1 MIPPISPPQPTEA
14 EKVMTAKHFITAAIL
29 AVTGTAN
36 AQSPYEWTTTQ
47 SGEATV
53 ASLAS
58 PNTLLFVDYYRAY
71 DGDCRPTVTYVMV
84 LDYESQEEYS
94 YRYIEG
100 KSLLRIDNK
109 QPHISDSH
117 INSGFFQKNGD
128 YSQQIKL
135 HGQTAAVQEMIEG
148 NALWARFD
156 GVVYKTDGKR
166 ADAEKFTLKGS
177 GKAIAAARASCESEP
192 ASN

>member
-1 MIPPISPPQPTEA
+1 
-14 EKVMTAKHFITAAIL
+14 MTAKHFITAAIL

-36 AQSPYEWTTTQ
+36 AQSQYEWTTTQ

-53 ASLAS
+53 ASLTS
-58 PNTLLFVDYYRAY
+58 PNTLLFVDYHRAY
-71 DGDCRPTVTYVMV
+71 DGDCRPTITYVMV

-100 KSLLRIDNK
+100 KSFLRIDNK

-117 INSGFFQKNGD
+117 VNSGFFQKDGD
-128 YSQQIKL
+128 YSQQIML
-135 HGQTAAVQEMIEG
+135 QGQTAAVQDMIKG
-148 NALWARFD
+148 NTLWARFD
-156 GVVYKTDGKR
+156 GVVNTTDGKR
-166 ADAEKFTLKGS
+166 ADSEKFTLKGS
-177 GKAIAAARASCESEP
+177 AKAIAAARASCESEP